1 MARDGS
7 EVESLQREVEFLRS
21 SHVELCREHREEI
34 RAKEESLHKR
44 LQRME
49 KAEKTVVT
57 MKRARYD
64 LEERLRIVND
74 KVEESGLE
82 AAHLKR
88 EIQLAREQNRV
99 SKLRINELER
109 ELEQASRTNPGMN
122 MRRRIKKLCVKYH
135 PDHGLEKVCSAEVA
149 RDLIELLSD

>member
-1 MARDGS
+1 
-7 EVESLQREVEFLRS
+7 
-21 SHVELCREHREEI
+21 
-34 RAKEESLHKR
+34 
-44 LQRME
+44 ME
-49 KAEKTVVT
+49 QAEKKVVNL
-57 MKRARYD
+57 KRARYD
-64 LEERLRIVND
+64 LEEQLRIVTD
-74 KVEESGLE
+74 KVAESGLE

-99 SKLRINELER
+99 SKRRINKLET
-109 ELEQASRTNPGMN
+109 ELEQASRTNPGTG

>member
-1 MARDGS
+1 MAQDGS

-99 SKLRINELER
+99 SKRRINKLET
-109 ELEQASRTNPGMN
+109 ELEQASRTNPGTD

>member
-1 MARDGS
+1 
-7 EVESLQREVEFLRS
+7 
-21 SHVELCREHREEI
+21 
-34 RAKEESLHKR
+34 
-44 LQRME
+44 ME

-57 MKRARYD
+57 LKRGRYD
-64 LEERLRIVND
+64 LEEQLRIVND
-74 KVEESGLE
+74 RVEELGLE

-99 SKLRINELER
+99 SKRRINKLET
-109 ELEQASRTNPGMN
+109 ELEQASRTNPGTDL
-122 MRRRIKKLCVKYH
+122 RRKIKRLCVKYH